1 MTARANHGWMD
12 RQQGNEGLEKT
23 TAGTCL
29 LAFGF
34 SALGFGSFF
43 LLAGLLTFWACPGFF
58 FFPFFGVR
66 AQRRR
71 EGWMG

>member
-1 MTARANHGWMD
+1 MD

-43 LLAGLLTFWACPGFF
+43 FFCLLACLLFGL
-58 FFPFFGVR
+58 
-66 AQRRR
+66 AQVSSSFLSL
-71 EGWMG
+71 E